1 MKRKVMKVLVSVVAL
16 CVLALMAAPKAF
28 AQATLPPPL
37 NWMVVNATT
46 LNSTQHKRT
55 TAISFARMIHN
66 RRLGSV
72 CGPVGYGTR
81 GYELHDE

>member
-37 NWMVVNATT
+37 NLDGGECV
-46 LNSTQHKRT
+46 LPSTQPSTKGQLRFH
-55 TAISFARMIHN
+55 
-66 RRLGSV
+66 L
-72 CGPVGYGTR
+72 R
-81 GYELHDE
+81 G